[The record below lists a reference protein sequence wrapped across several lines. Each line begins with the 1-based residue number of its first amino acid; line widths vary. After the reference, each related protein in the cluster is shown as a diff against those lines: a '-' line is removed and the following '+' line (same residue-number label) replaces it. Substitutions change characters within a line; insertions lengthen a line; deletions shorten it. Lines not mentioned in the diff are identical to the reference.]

1 MSRCEHWGM
10 PEMQSPKQCSYGSG
24 QRRGLAKGAGKWGVE
39 VEGIGVESAKEPRWG
54 GESGWSKGLYLLCT
68 MKSKP
73 VVERR
78 TKPGA
83 RDSKG
88 RITWPFRVFYSDA
101 LKKLTHKN

>member
-1 MSRCEHWGM
+1 
-10 PEMQSPKQCSYGSG
+10 MQLWVRTRARIS
-24 QRRGLAKGAGKWGVE
+24 QRAGKWGVE

-54 GESGWSKGLYLLCT
+54 GESGWSKGLFLVCT
-68 MKSKP
+68 VKPKP

-88 RITWPFRVFYSDA
+88 RITWPFHVFYSDA
-101 LKKLTHKN
+101 LKKLTGNRTYPCCTE